1 MKTKMLSL
9 IALMLFSM
17 TTLTAQTEKKEK
29 YLVAGNCG
37 LCKNRIETAAKS
49 VEGVSAAEWNEE
61 TKMLEVSYDSSKANI
76 HQIHM
81 AVAKAG
87 HDTKMHKASDEAY
100 DKLPACCKYERLTA
114 DKESAQHAGEH
125 KH

>member
-9 IALMLFSM
+9 VALMLFTV
-17 TTLTAQTEKKEK
+17 TTLMAQTEKKEK
-29 YLVAGNCG
+29 LLVAGNCG
-37 LCKNRIETAAKS
+37 LCKKRIETAAKS
-49 VEGVSAAEWNEE
+49 VEGVSTAEWDEE
-61 TKMLEVSYDSSKANI
+61 TKMLEVSYDSTKANI

-114 DKESAQHAGEH
+114 DEGSSHHSGEH

>member
-1 MKTKMLSL
+1 MKTKMFSL
-9 IALMLFSM
+9 IALMLFTI
-17 TTLTAQTEKKEK
+17 TTLMAQTEKKEK
-29 YLVAGNCG
+29 FLVAGNCG
-37 LCKNRIETAAKS
+37 MCENRIESAAKS
-49 VEGVSAAEWNEE
+49 VEGVSAADWNKE
-61 TKMLEVSYDSSKANI
+61 TKMLQVSYDTSKANI

-81 AVAKAG
+81 AVAMAG

-114 DKESAQHAGEH
+114 DKESAQHTGEH